1 MGVFEGLV
9 LGSKDNVGFS
19 DGNEEGTPVMQ

>member
-1 MGVFEGLV
+1 VGVFECLM
-9 LGSKDNVGFS
+9 LGSKDSVGFS